1 MAPIK
6 SLVTATSSKTSEV
19 SDAESS
25 LTTDLIPT
33 EKKITIGELDSKVAF
48 TRALLSTDTVTEVNL
63 LLLVLFKPDMS
74 LPGNV
79 TDCWEYL
86 VELEAELSLTADE

>member
-1 MAPIK
+1 MRKSDLAPIK

-48 TRALLSTDTVTEVNL
+48 MRAILSAVTVVNL
-63 LLLVLFKPDMS
+63 LLLVLFFKQPDLT

-79 TDCWEYL
+79 TDC
-86 VELEAELSLTADE
+86 